1 MDMKRWLIVFLAGVV
16 LFLGGCSLLN
26 DAKDTLTYI
35 NEATDYLTAAT
46 DFANEA
52 PALAQQAV
60 SDLQAAEDLEGLLQE
75 MQTKLEGFNDLQ
87 APEVVAD
94 LHQQIVEKNN
104 IIADG
109 IEIYLN
115 DIKDGL
121 LDAKVLENTELFQ
134 SIQDITSIVDQI
146 KQFGE

>member
-1 MDMKRWLIVFLAGVV
+1 MKRWLVIFSASVV

-46 DFANEA
+46 EFANEA

-75 MQTKLEGFNDLQ
+75 MQQKLEGFNALQ

-94 LHQQIVEKNN
+94 LHQQIVEKNA

-109 IEIYLN
+109 IDTYLT

>member
-1 MDMKRWLIVFLAGVV
+1 MRRWLVIYTASVV
-16 LFLGGCSLLN
+16 LLLGGCSLLN

-35 NEATDYLTAAT
+35 NEATDYLAVAT
-46 DFANEA
+46 NFANEA

-60 SDLQAAEDLEGLLQE
+60 SDLQAAEDLESILQE
-75 MQTKLEGFNDLQ
+75 MQQNLEGFNDLQ

-104 IIADG
+104 IIAEG
-109 IEIYLN
+109 IETYLN

-134 SIQDITSIVDQI
+134 SVQDITRIIDQI
-146 KQFGE
+146 QQFGE